1 MPSITDGKWS
11 AGFIMIFIIVQ
22 GKWGSFWKI
31 VYGQKRAEKN
41 YCCIFMAKHSCPFHF
56 LRFSSVCI
64 NSAWWT
70 MLFCPKNR
78 RWKRWQFISHPQHP
92 VLYDIR
98 KAPSHLRPSVRPPS
112 VSMYNRYESTT
123 MCVVYH
129 HLPSL
134 FMQCNISDPDAALYY
149 QTQCLVNHLAADMT
163 WHIKSRCCYYF
174 ICIVDIGFFHTLIF
188 QAIILKRRPS
198 TTYFKIKGTFICA
211 SSNNR
216 KHPFM
221 NSL

>member
-1 MPSITDGKWS
+1 MTSEKHHHTCVRPFVRPSQCITDMS
-11 AGFIMIFIIVQ
+11 
-22 GKWGSFWKI
+22 
-31 VYGQKRAEKN
+31 
-41 YCCIFMAKHSCPFHF
+41 
-56 LRFSSVCI
+56 L
-64 NSAWWT
+64 
-70 MLFCPKNR
+70 L
-78 RWKRWQFISHPQHP
+78 
-92 VLYDIR
+92 
-98 KAPSHLRPSVRPPS
+98 
-112 VSMYNRYESTT
+112 STV
-123 MCVVYH
+123 CVVYH

-221 NSL
+221 NSLYTLLNEGGCIIVEIQTCCSFCLEI

>member
-41 YCCIFMAKHSCPFHF
+41 YCCIFMAKHSCLFHF
-56 LRFSSVCI
+56 LRFSSVWI

-70 MLFCPKNR
+70 MLFCSKNR
-78 RWKRWQFISHPQHP
+78 RWKGGNLFLILNILCFMTSEKHH
-92 VLYDIR
+92 
-98 KAPSHLRPSVRPPS
+98 HTCVRPPS

-123 MCVVYH
+123 VCVVYH

-174 ICIVDIGFFHTLIF
+174 ICIVDIGFSTPWFSKQLSWKKGLQLLQDKRYVYLCIF
-188 QAIILKRRPS
+188 K
-198 TTYFKIKGTFICA
+198 
-211 SSNNR
+211 
-216 KHPFM
+216 
-221 NSL
+221 